1 MESDVITNVNVRQ
14 LSEQGERIY
23 HEKLK
28 RLLEPKYK
36 GKVVAIEVESGNY
49 FIGDSVVEALTKA
62 RQVYPEKLFH
72 FMRIGFRALHRRR

>member
-1 MESDVITNVNVRQ
+1 MQSDVITNVNVRQ

-36 GKVVAIEVESGNY
+36 GKVIAIEVESGNY
-49 FIGDSVVEALTKA
+49 FIGESVVEALTKA
-62 RQVYPEKLFH
+62 RKVYPDKLFH
-72 FMRIGFRALHRRR
+72 FMRIGFRALHKRR